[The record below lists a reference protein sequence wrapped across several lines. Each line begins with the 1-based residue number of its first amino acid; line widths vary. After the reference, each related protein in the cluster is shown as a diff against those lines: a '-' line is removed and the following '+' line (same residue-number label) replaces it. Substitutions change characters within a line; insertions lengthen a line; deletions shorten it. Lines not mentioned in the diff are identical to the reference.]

1 MSEFEIYKDTA
12 NEYRF
17 RLKAN
22 NGLNILASEG
32 YSSKS
37 SCINGIKSVRENS
50 QDDSKYDKRKS
61 SNQKNYFNLKAV
73 NGQIIGTSQMYET
86 LRGVL
91 KGIISVKKNAPI
103 ANVVEI

>member
-32 YSSKS
+32 YLSKS

-61 SNQKNYFNLKAV
+61 SNQKNYFNLK
-73 NGQIIGTSQMYET
+73 S
-86 LRGVL
+86 LF
-91 KGIISVKKNAPI
+91 
-103 ANVVEI
+103 